1 MADEYIGIAQKA
13 LAEWEAASESKNV
26 SGYNNAAGLFLLAL
40 KKAGKPIPRLH
51 SFLAMLYYELAIC
64 HSSMNDR
71 NTARLTSEAISAA
84 VRHADVALEINELE
98 FRAQLVKTYI
108 AGDSVLYLKGVD
120 LAPNSRDVA
129 SAIGE
134 MLGKAIG
141 TGAAATRVA
150 LSRGNFKKELEK
162 LLVVVSQLHEEYYLD
177 ATEFLFFCNKLL
189 AIADFAAENRLF
201 GAKEIYEL
209 LLKVKIKELKYED
222 IDDPESKEAVK
233 AQIEEFVTIAEAR
246 QIMLDA

>member
-1 MADEYIGIAQKA
+1 MTDEYIGIAQKA
-13 LAEWEAASESKNV
+13 LVEWEAASENKNV
-26 SGYNNAAGLFLLAL
+26 SGLNNAAGLFLLAL

-51 SFLAMLYYELAIC
+51 SFLAMLYYDLAIC

-71 NTARLTSEAISAA
+71 NAARLTSEAISSS
-84 VRHADVALEINELE
+84 VRHADLALETNELE
-98 FRAQLVKTYI
+98 FRAQLIKTYI
-108 AGDSVLYLKGVD
+108 AGDNVLYLKGVD

-150 LSRGNFKKELEK
+150 LSKNDFKKELEK
-162 LLVVVSQLHEEYYLD
+162 LLAIVSQMEEEYYVD

-189 AIADFAAENRLF
+189 AIADYTAENKLF
-201 GAKEIYEL
+201 GAKGIYEL
-209 LLKVKIKELKYED
+209 LLKVDIQELKYEN
-222 IDDPESKEAVK
+222 IDEPEDRNAVK
-233 AQIEEFVTIAEAR
+233 AQIEEFMTIAEAR
-246 QIMLDA
+246 QMML